1 MNQAAACVTDPL
13 SFLLVATNILQ
24 ALTLILQSF
33 THILQ
38 SPKKSESLVL
48 RRWKV
53 RAPYN
58 KLVLPES
65 LGFTVPED
73 NVAHLLHKRIFLW
86 NQGSAFNERAA
97 TVLII
102 FGIYIPPLI
111 PKLPRTTN
119 RYVHSTL
126 HNSSSKGH
134 FGFSH
139 QNKSDFFMKSTRDQ
153 ECSLSP
159 LP

>member
-1 MNQAAACVTDPL
+1 ML
-13 SFLLVATNILQ
+13 S
-24 ALTLILQSF
+24 
-33 THILQ
+33 
-38 SPKKSESLVL
+38 
-48 RRWKV
+48 RWEV
-53 RAPYN
+53 RAPHN

-65 LGFTVPED
+65 LGFTVSED
-73 NVAHLLHKRIFLW
+73 NVAHLLHKQIFLW
-86 NQGSAFNERAA
+86 NQGSAFNECAA

-119 RYVHSTL
+119 RYVHSTP
-126 HNSSSKGH
+126 HNSSRKGR

-139 QNKSDFFMKSTRDQ
+139 QNKLDFFMKSTRDQ
-153 ECSLSP
+153 ECSLSS